1 MTALEG
7 AGLESSDFSFP
18 FLLLFFF
25 PSTSFSFCQCEK
37 ENKWSTVHQTLARG
51 KQLGGSASKIT
62 SVLGS
67 NKGGTNSAACNFFFF
82 FIFSGWGV
90 RVDWRWWFWRWWWG
104 AGRFGAA
111 RRELRVLIIP

>member
-7 AGLESSDFSFP
+7 AGLEPSDFF
-18 FLLLFFF
+18 FLFYVVVPFF
-25 PSTSFSFCQCEK
+25 PSSFCQCEK

-67 NKGGTNSAACNFFFF
+67 NKGGNKQR
-82 FIFSGWGV
+82 G
-90 RVDWRWWFWRWWWG
+90 
-104 AGRFGAA
+104 
-111 RRELRVLIIP
+111 P

>member
-7 AGLESSDFSFP
+7 AGLEPSQFFSFFYVVVP
-18 FLLLFFF
+18 FFPFFF
-25 PSTSFSFCQCEK
+25 LSVCEK

-67 NKGGTNSAACNFFFF
+67 NKGGNKQR
-82 FIFSGWGV
+82 G
-90 RVDWRWWFWRWWWG
+90 
-104 AGRFGAA
+104 
-111 RRELRVLIIP
+111 P